1 MGRPHTGLSLFAVPT
16 HRCDTTARSGGQRPG
31 QGRTGVPA
39 TEAARLL
46 GLNYEAVRKRIKRG
60 TLPAYKEGDRW
71 YVLLDGAPDT
81 ADDLVGSTSGELRN
95 SFVTPAEVERA
106 IETTASKY
114 VADFAGL
121 YDRVSAELDRRYQ
134 AEIAAKDQTI
144 AVQALALTDL
154 RAEVEALRHQA
165 VPQPFSV
172 ATTLDAAWLP
182 PMLLHPLRGFGSVC
196 GVG

>member
-1 MGRPHTGLSLFAVPT
+1 MCRDRREQRGLFL
-16 HRCDTTARSGGQRPG
+16 
-31 QGRTGVPA
+31 
-39 TEAARLL
+39 
-46 GLNYEAVRKRIKRG
+46 YEAVRKRIKRG
-60 TLPAYKEGDRW
+60 TLPAYKKGDRW
-71 YVLLDGAPDT
+71 YVLLDTVPDT
-81 ADDLVGSTSGELRN
+81 ADNVPDSTSGELRN

-154 RAEVEALRHQA
+154 RAEVESLRHQVA
-165 VPQPFSV
+165 PQPLSE
-172 ATTLDAAWLP
+172 TTTFPTQPDIP
-182 PMLLHPLRGFGSVC
+182 NTQR
-196 GVG
+196 GVGGLWGWVRRVFGGAM